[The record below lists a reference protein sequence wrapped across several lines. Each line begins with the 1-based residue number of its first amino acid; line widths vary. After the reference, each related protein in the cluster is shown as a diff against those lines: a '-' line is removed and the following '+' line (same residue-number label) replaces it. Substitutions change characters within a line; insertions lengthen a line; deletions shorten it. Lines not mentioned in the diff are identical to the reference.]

1 MEKEII
7 KPITLVREE
16 LIKNLIELINS
27 QQLPMFVIESIL
39 KDLLDEVHNLNIKQT
54 EEDKKKYQ
62 EALQKA
68 SCIEKSE
75 V

>member
-27 QQLPMFVIESIL
+27 QQLPMFIIESIL
-39 KDLLDEVHNLNIKQT
+39 KDLLDEVHSLNVKQT
-54 EEDKKKYQ
+54 EEDRRKYQ

-68 SCIEKSE
+68 SFEKSE